1 MSDISVEERK
11 ATPIAEQAAEFV
23 ERKGI
28 GHPDSLID
36 GIVEKVSFELG
47 KAYRENAGFVLHHN
61 VDKGLI
67 IGGTSEVGFG
77 YGKIVTPIE
86 VIIAGRATK
95 FYNGKEIDVDNIAIS
110 AARNYLKEHTRFLD
124 VDKEVRFYSKI
135 LKGSSD
141 LNSIFARSQDIPLAN
156 DTSLGIGFAPLTET
170 ERLTLETERFLNSA
184 EYKKKMPSV
193 GEDIK
198 VMGIRDGDR
207 ILLTVAIAFVAQF
220 VKSIDEYIAI
230 KEKVAKDILKKAS
243 SITSKETNIVIN
255 NGDSHKDKS
264 VYLTKSGLSC
274 ESGDDGSVGRGNRV
288 NGLIRTLFH
297 NNSKMSIAEIAKV
310 TKSNVDLLWPQI
322 NAADFLGLVKIT
334 DENVELT
341 KLGKEMHA
349 NSDKAIA
356 EVGKR
361 LKSVEP
367 FKTAYRLSVEKGK
380 FSTEDLSET
389 LMNKGIIY
397 MANPSE
403 NAAAISVLLFQWAI
417 YFNIIDYDG
426 KQRMWMKED

>member
-1 MSDISVEERK
+1 MGD
-11 ATPIAEQAAEFV
+11 T
-23 ERKGI
+23 
-28 GHPDSLID
+28 
-36 GIVEKVSFELG
+36 ELFP
-47 KAYRENAGFVLHHN
+47 A
-61 VDKGLI
+61 D
-67 IGGTSEVGFG
+67 
-77 YGKIVTPIE
+77 
-86 VIIAGRATK
+86 
-95 FYNGKEIDVDNIAIS
+95 
-110 AARNYLKEHTRFLD
+110 ARL
-124 VDKEVRFYSKI
+124 
-135 LKGSSD
+135 
-141 LNSIFARSQDIPLAN
+141 
-156 DTSLGIGFAPLTET
+156 
-170 ERLTLETERFLNSA
+170 
-184 EYKKKMPSV
+184 
-193 GEDIK
+193 
-198 VMGIRDGDR
+198 
-207 ILLTVAIAFVAQF
+207 
-220 VKSIDEYIAI
+220 
-230 KEKVAKDILKKAS
+230 
-243 SITSKETNIVIN
+243 
-255 NGDSHKDKS
+255 
-264 VYLTKSGLSC
+264 
-274 ESGDDGSVGRGNRV
+274 NRV

>member
-36 GIVEKVSFELG
+36 GIVERVSFELG
-47 KAYRENAGFVLHHN
+47 KAYREHAGFVLHHN

-77 YGKIVTPIE
+77 YGKIITPIE

-95 FYNGKEIDVDNIAIS
+95 SYNGKEIDVDNIAIS

-184 EYKKKMPSV
+184 EYKKKMPAV

-207 ILLTVAIAFVAQF
+207 IVLTVAIAFVAQF

-230 KEKVAKDILKKAS
+230 KEKVANDIRKKAS
-243 SITSKETNIVIN
+243 SITSKEVNVVIN

-288 NGLIRTLFH
+288 NGLITPFRHMTLEAAAGKNPVNHVGKIYNIFA
-297 NNSKMSIAEIAKV
+297 NELAKEIVKEY
-310 TKSNVDLLWPQI
+310 PQI
-322 NAADFLGLVKIT
+322 VECYVSLVSQIGRPINDPKSMYIEAIMEGGAKFDSIKSKVYDLAEDSVSKIKRIS
-334 DENVELT
+334 ESIQQ
-341 KLGKEMHA
+341 GKHEM
-349 NSDKAIA
+349 
-356 EVGKR
+356 
-361 LKSVEP
+361 
-367 FKTAYRLSVEKGK
+367 F
-380 FSTEDLSET
+380 
-389 LMNKGIIY
+389 
-397 MANPSE
+397 
-403 NAAAISVLLFQWAI
+403 
-417 YFNIIDYDG
+417 
-426 KQRMWMKED
+426 